1 MKNNQTIRLVA
12 TLGAVLVLGACD
24 LDVTN
29 PNAPTEDQV
38 VTDINGVI
46 ALGVGMQG
54 QFAQAME
61 DFIVPNSL
69 VTDEWGTRTRSLL
82 SYQSLFTGQS
92 FENTYDVVS
101 SPYNQA
107 YQVVKSANTLLAAA
121 PNVGMGPALEAGVT
135 SLAKLFKA
143 MALGMAYQSYE
154 VLPANIAI
162 GGATPLPRIDVRDT
176 VIALLES
183 ARADVLNVTDAD
195 LAGFRTRV
203 LAPGTDLR
211 NTIDAMIA
219 RYALFDGQFQ
229 KAIDAAT
236 RVNPAVLS
244 TLQYPAPTTNPI
256 YNLAILLQYVGGTT
270 NFVAAAEAGDRRPA
284 YWLTTTG
291 PVAGNPADSLSYTLK
306 KYATQNEAFPLYLPD
321 EMKLIRAEAQ
331 ARLGN
336 LAEARTLINQVRTQ
350 ATSAL
355 DEPVAGLPA
364 LSDAQLP
371 DLTSI
376 LRQIGYERRY
386 ELYMQGMRWEDTRRL
401 PITST
406 VIMPFLPLPAGECR
420 NNPNA
425 GGLGGCAPR

>member
-1 MKNNQTIRLVA
+1 MKMNSTIRLVA
-12 TLGAVLVLGACD
+12 VLGAVLLSACD

-29 PNAPTEDQV
+29 PNSPTEDKV
-38 VTDINGVI
+38 VADINGII

-54 QFAQAME
+54 QFAQAVE
-61 DFIVPNSL
+61 DYIVPGAL

-82 SYQSLFTGQS
+82 SYQALFTGQS
-92 FENTYDVVS
+92 FDNTYDVVS
-101 SPYNQA
+101 APYNQT
-107 YQVVKSANTLLAAA
+107 YQVVKSANTLIAAA
-121 PNVGMGPALEAGVT
+121 PNVGLGPALQAGIT
-135 SLAKLFKA
+135 SLAKLFKG

-154 VLPANIAI
+154 VLPANIS
-162 GGATPLPRIDVRDT
+162 ATGSMPLPRADVRDT
-176 VIALLES
+176 VLALLES

-219 RYALFDGQFQ
+219 RYALFDGQYQ

-236 RVNPAVLS
+236 RVSPTVLS
-244 TLQYPAPTTNPI
+244 TVQYPSPTLNPI
-256 YNLAILLQYVGGTT
+256 YSLAIVLQYVGGTT
-270 NFVAAAEAGDRRPA
+270 NFVLSAEAGDRRPG

-321 EMKLIRAEAQ
+321 EMKLIRAEAH

-336 LAEARTLINQVRTQ
+336 LPEARTLINQVRTQ
-350 ATSAL
+350 TTSGI

-364 LSDAQLP
+364 LTDAQLP
-371 DLTSI
+371 DVTSI

-420 NNPNA
+420 NNPTT
-425 GGLGGCAPR
+425 GGLGGCPVK